1 MRSDDNLDFNN
12 SSPKNFLK
20 NHVNSIIFLLLLT
33 VIVSIITYYRILVQI
48 ELGPVYDSFVFLANA
63 LVFSGHSIGYSDLL
77 RPPFFSFII
86 SLLFR
91 LGYTSANTIFVVD
104 GILFVF
110 GVIGMFMLLKIRFN
124 DLESFLGGLIYA
136 TFPIVLIYLGFGFSD
151 LASVSFSIWAIYF
164 MILAFKKDSRFFYLA
179 FPFFMF
185 AFLTRYNNGLLIFPV
200 FLYILINSD
209 KINFKNLIIGIIAS
223 FLVLLPVLIFFYEK
237 FGNIIY
243 PLMSFGSTSTAVSIS
258 TETASYNPNI
268 FYFLQMLPVYIG
280 LQGKLIVLIVALG
293 IVLYLI
299 LRILRIKDN
308 KHSFEGLNLKSRNS
322 KIKLVLFII
331 LIIAFL
337 VSFGKTVYMVSEV
350 LFFALAY
357 LFYEITRSMKI
368 KKMDLHV
375 LFFSWFMVFF
385 IFSSIFVIK
394 DDRYFLL
401 MAPPVVYFM
410 ILGLSEIS
418 NIHKFKIKNNNVI
431 FPVLTIILTLI
442 ILFSNATLIPTIRQ
456 ANNGDLI
463 ANQQIEMASQWFVNY
478 DPNYKNQNI
487 YSDLSPNFSWYL
499 NTNVKQIPV
508 FKNNQTFIGVNNDSF
523 TQEDS
528 NEFNDYLVTNNAD
541 YYFCIRN
548 GLNLTSYKPI
558 KQFGNV
564 IIYKR
569 E

>member
-1 MRSDDNLDFNN
+1 LRSDDNLDFNN

-293 IVLYLI
+293 IVLCLI

-308 KHSFEGLNLKSRNS
+308 KYSFEGLNLKSRNS

-528 NEFNDYLVTNNAD
+528 NEFNNYLVTNNAD

>member
-268 FYFLQMLPVYIG
+268 FYFLQMFPVYIG
-280 LQGKLIVLIVALG
+280 LQGKLSVLIVALG
-293 IVLYLI
+293 IVLCLI

-308 KHSFEGLNLKSRNS
+308 KYSFEGLNLKSRNS

-528 NEFNDYLVTNNAD
+528 NEFNNYLVTNNAD

>member
-293 IVLYLI
+293 IVLCLI

-308 KHSFEGLNLKSRNS
+308 KYSFEGLNLKSRNS

-487 YSDLSPNFSWYL
+487 YSDLSPNFSWNL

-528 NEFNDYLVTNNAD
+528 NEFNNYLVTNNAD

>member
-1 MRSDDNLDFNN
+1 LRSDDNLDFNN

-293 IVLYLI
+293 IVLCLI

-308 KHSFEGLNLKSRNS
+308 KYSFEGLNLKSRNS

>member
-63 LVFSGHSIGYSDLL
+63 LVFSGHGIGYSDLL

-293 IVLYLI
+293 IVLCLI

-308 KHSFEGLNLKSRNS
+308 KYSFEGLNLKSRNS

-528 NEFNDYLVTNNAD
+528 NEFNNYLVTNNAD

>member
-185 AFLTRYNNGLLIFPV
+185 AFLTRYNNGLLIFPL

-223 FLVLLPVLIFFYEK
+223 FFVILPVLIFFYEK

-308 KHSFEGLNLKSRNS
+308 KHSFEGLNLKSRYS
-322 KIKLVLFII
+322 KIKLVSFVI
-331 LIIAFL
+331 LVVAFL
-337 VSFGKTVYMVSEV
+337 ISFDKTVYMVSEV

-528 NEFNDYLVTNNAD
+528 NEFNNYLVTNNAD

>member
-293 IVLYLI
+293 IVLCLI

-308 KHSFEGLNLKSRNS
+308 KYSFEGLNLKSRNS

-528 NEFNDYLVTNNAD
+528 NEFNNYLVTNNAD

>member
-293 IVLYLI
+293 IVLCLI

-308 KHSFEGLNLKSRNS
+308 KYSFEGLNLKSRNS